1 MGKVPDPVRP
11 AELPTAGRVVMFKD
25 KLTDLHHQLWG
36 DSRCDC
42 GVCLSRWVMER
53 LIVMRSRLESLEL
66 DQQEPTDRC

>member
-1 MGKVPDPVRP
+1 
-11 AELPTAGRVVMFKD
+11 MFKD
-25 KLTDLHHQLWG
+25 KLTDLHRQLWG

-66 DQQEPTDRC
+66 DQQEASERC